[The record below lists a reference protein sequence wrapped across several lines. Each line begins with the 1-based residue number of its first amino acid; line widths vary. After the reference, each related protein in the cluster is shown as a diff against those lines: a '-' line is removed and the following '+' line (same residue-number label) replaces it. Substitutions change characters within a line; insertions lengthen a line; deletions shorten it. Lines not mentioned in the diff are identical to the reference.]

1 MPISNEAS
9 HNKWVELAR
18 AADSTGSG
26 LGDQLSDQLSDQR
39 RRMDMVAKGSLI
51 ARLARR
57 SYAAWPGDQLDRR
70 TIRGSVGDL
79 SACFEAGAESV
90 SGKNQGSR
98 KAGWVVILSCHGD
111 QLPGLT
117 WVRGSAPDAAF
128 PGRVSACIRLRKI
141 VSSF

>member
-26 LGDQLSDQLSDQR
+26 LGDHLGNQR

-51 ARLARR
+51 ARRPRR

-98 KAGWVVILSCHGD
+98 KAGWLVILSCHSD
-111 QLPGLT
+111 QLLGLT

-141 VSSF
+141 VNSF